1 MSDKNSDDT
10 PAKTPAKKASS
21 KGSLVPIAA
30 GLAFGSEI
38 KRFGR
43 SRLTRAAI
51 VVMMLLPL
59 VYGALYLWAFW
70 DPFGHVNKMPV
81 ALVNADKGTEVK
93 GQKINAGAE
102 VEKSLA
108 DDKSL
113 DWNIVSPA
121 EAQQGVKDGTYYFML
136 ELPEN
141 FSAAIASPMSGK
153 PEKAQLRAV
162 YNDANNYISST
173 IGQTAMS
180 QVLNAVS
187 TRVSGQAV
195 NQVLS
200 MMITAG
206 SGIEQAADGAGNLH
220 DGLVTA
226 HDGAAQ
232 LASGLGTAKTGSA
245 QLRAGSQQLSDGI
258 TQATDPLLA
267 VTKALSGL
275 GGNTAQLQQSAA
287 ALVEAA
293 DKAGVFVK
301 TQDTA
306 LAGIDAA
313 IRQLAASPDPVARQ
327 SAEGLRA
334 VRAQLAQASV
344 TPAAK
349 QQITAAGGAAATM
362 TEQLRTPG
370 SPLQTVLAQVGA
382 TGGDLTAKLTELRS
396 GAQQLAAGNAT
407 LDDGITQ
414 LSDGATR
421 LSAGTVQLRDGSQEL
436 STKLR
441 EGAGA
446 VPKWSQEQT
455 SQVAQTIGGPVQL
468 DAQHENRAPN
478 FGTGMAPFFLTL
490 ALFFGA
496 LVLWMVFRP
505 LQNRAIAAEVLAI
518 RVVMAS
524 YLPAAAIG
532 LFQAAILYC
541 VVRFGLGL
549 EVAHPVAMVFF
560 MMGVSLSFIAFTQA
574 VNAFVGPAVGRV
586 LIMALLML
594 QLVSSGGMYPVET
607 TARPF
612 QILHKYDPM
621 TYGVNGLRQ
630 LILGG
635 IDNRLWQ
642 AIAVLV
648 FLWVASVTVSCL
660 SARRNRLWNLDRLIP
675 AIKI

>member
-1 MSDKNSDDT
+1 M
-10 PAKTPAKKASS
+10 
-21 KGSLVPIAA
+21 AA

-43 SRLTRAAI
+43 SRLTRAAM
-51 VVMMLLPL
+51 VVLMLLPL

-70 DPFGHVNKMPV
+70 DPFGNVNKMPV

-113 DWNIVSPA
+113 DWHIVSPA

-141 FSAAIASPMSGK
+141 FSSAIASPMTGK
-153 PEKAQLRAV
+153 PEKAQLRAI

-206 SGIEQAADGAGNLH
+206 SGIEQAADGAGKLH

-226 HDGAAQ
+226 NDGAEQ
-232 LASGLGTAKTGSA
+232 LATGLGTAKTGSA
-245 QLRAGSQQLSDGI
+245 QLRAGSQKLSDGI

-275 GGNTAQLQQSAA
+275 GGNTAQIQQSAA
-287 ALVEAA
+287 ALADAA
-293 DKAGVFVK
+293 DKAGVFIT

-313 IRQLAASPDPVARQ
+313 IAQLTTSPDPAARQ
-327 SAEGLRA
+327 AAEGLRA
-334 VRAQLAQASV
+334 VRAQLAQAAV
-344 TPAAK
+344 PAAAK
-349 QQITAAGGAAATM
+349 QQVVAASSAAATL

-407 LDDGITQ
+407 LDDGITK
-414 LSDGATR
+414 LSDGATK

-455 SQVAQTIGGPVQL
+455 TQVAQTIGGPVQL
-468 DAQHENRAPN
+468 ATQHENRAPN

-532 LFQAAILYC
+532 LCQAVILYC

-560 MMGVSLSFIAFTQA
+560 MMGVSLAFIAFTQA

-630 LILGG
+630 LVLGG
-635 IDNRLWQ
+635 IDHR
-642 AIAVLV
+642 
-648 FLWVASVTVSCL
+648 LWVAIGVLLFIWLASITVSCL